1 MNSKIKSSSIRIK
14 TMFYL
19 ILFSVFIILLLWE
32 TQVLFSKYMY
42 EKYQIEDTKKIA
54 EEIHRTDIDDLH
66 NHLTNVVYNNA
77 VCIEYVDDF
86 GRSMLYNVAS
96 TGCLLGRTD
105 EDLLKYKKQLYDED
119 EDIYAIKLVNKDY
132 DSSALLYG
140 IRVDSGYVFLYT
152 MLSSVNKNY
161 HIISNQ
167 LLYIMVV
174 IIILAIAISLFLA
187 KVLSEPIVAITEKSK
202 QLANGNYDVEF
213 EHHGIKE
220 IDELA
225 DTLNYLESEV
235 SKADQYRR
243 DLMANVSH
251 DLKTPLTMIKA
262 YAEMVRDITYKDK
275 DKREANLNVII
286 EETDRLNVLVG
297 DILSLSKLQNNTDTL
312 ELEVF
317 DLHEE
322 ILGILKRYEYLIET
336 EGYTINVNMPDE
348 ILIKADRNKINQVI
362 YNLVNNAINYTGDD
376 KTVTINIVEDKKEF
390 LIEIKD
396 SGKGID
402 KDKIEHIWDR
412 YYKNE
417 KNHKRNVVGTGL
429 GLSIV
434 KNILEIH
441 DFTYGVRS
449 IKNKGTTFYFKIKK
463 STVKG
468 SKK

>member
-105 EDLLKYKKQLYDED
+105 EDLIKYKKQLYDED